1 MGVEL
6 EGSTKVAASSLC
18 ARWPFS
24 RFATLQRATALVWN
38 PQTSRTSVG
47 CGRSVRRNDVGTP
60 ASYKGSMQMV
70 KPFRRSIQAE
80 TPEPGTRVPEITAL
94 EPVPIP
100 ENDPLAAYLV
110 GTGGPV
116 DVDKIDM
123 DSGALAALRAAGV
136 AIVVPLVSQ
145 GELIGTLSLGR
156 RMSDQPYSTDDRRL
170 LRGLAA
176 QVAPAIRLAQLVRR
190 QEAEAKDRERM
201 EHELRVAALIQQTLL
216 PKDVPALPGWE
227 IDAYY
232 RPAREVGGDFYD
244 FLTLEDGRLALVIGD
259 VTDKGVPAALVMA
272 TTRSTLRAVAQR
284 STDPGAVLAEANDV
298 LVADFP
304 PSMFVTCL
312 FAVLEPSTGH
322 LIFANAGHNL
332 PYVRTVDGV
341 IELRATGMP
350 LGLMPGMEYEV
361 KSTHLPSD
369 SVMLLTSDG
378 IVEAHGPD
386 GSMFGFDR
394 LMGLVAGTG
403 TASMLTSKVLAELD
417 RFCGADH
424 DQEDDVTMVTLRR
437 IGGAAEAAVA
447 FGRVVLDEFEV
458 PSEEGNERVAME
470 RVVRAA
476 RRVGLRDGHVDQ
488 LSTAVAETVMNAIE
502 HGNGFGSDTPVL
514 VTVLRDDDKI
524 LVRVAD
530 EGAGPES
537 HEVARPD
544 LDAKLDGL
552 QTPRGWGLFLIEQ
565 MVDALRH
572 EVADGK
578 HIVELEVS
586 LEGAK

>member
-1 MGVEL
+1 
-6 EGSTKVAASSLC
+6 
-18 ARWPFS
+18 
-24 RFATLQRATALVWN
+24 
-38 PQTSRTSVG
+38 
-47 CGRSVRRNDVGTP
+47 
-60 ASYKGSMQMV
+60 MV
-70 KPFRRSIQAE
+70 KPFRRSIPAE
-80 TPEPGTRVPEITAL
+80 TPEPGTRMPEIAAI

-100 ENDPLAAYLV
+100 DNDPLAAYLV
-110 GTGGPV
+110 GAGGPV

-123 DSGALAALRAAGV
+123 DSGALAALRAAGI

-244 FLTLEDGRLALVIGD
+244 FLPLEDGRLALVIGD

-272 TTRSTLRAVAQR
+272 TTRSTLRAAAQR
-284 STDPGAVLAEANDV
+284 STDPGVVLAEANDV
-298 LVADFP
+298 LVAEVP

-312 FAVLEPSTGH
+312 FAVLEPSTGR
-322 LIFANAGHNL
+322 LTFANAGHNL

-369 SVMLLTSDG
+369 AVMLLTSDG
-378 IVEAHGPD
+378 IVEAHSPD

-417 RFCGADH
+417 RFCGTDH

-437 IGGAAEAAVA
+437 VGGAADAAVA
-447 FGRVVLDEFEV
+447 FGRIVLDEFEV
-458 PSEEGNERVAME
+458 ASDEGNERVAME
-470 RVVRAA
+470 RVLTTAH
-476 RRVGLRDGHVDQ
+476 RVGLRDGQLDQ
-488 LSTAVAETVMNAIE
+488 LRSAVAEAVMNAIE
-502 HGNGFGSDTPVL
+502 HGNGFGSDTPVG
-514 VTVLRDDDKI
+514 VTVLRDDDRI
-524 LVRVAD
+524 LVRVSD
-530 EGAGPES
+530 EGAGPVS
-537 HEVARPD
+537 DEVSRPD

-552 QTPRGWGLFLIEQ
+552 QSPRGWGLFLIEQ

-572 EVADGK
+572 EVVDGK
-578 HIVELEVS
+578 HIVELEVL